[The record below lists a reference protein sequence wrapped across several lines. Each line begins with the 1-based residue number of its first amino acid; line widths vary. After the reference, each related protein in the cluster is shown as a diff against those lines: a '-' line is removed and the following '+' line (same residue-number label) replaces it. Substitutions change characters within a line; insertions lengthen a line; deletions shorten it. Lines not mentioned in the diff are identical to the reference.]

1 MDILGVVPARGG
13 SSGVVKKSIAPLAGR
28 PLLAYTAEAVR
39 SSRRL
44 TRTVL
49 TTDDEGIARV
59 GEQCGLEVP
68 FMRPSELAADDTP
81 ILEVLQH
88 VVRSLDEREGYAP
101 AYVVLLQPTSPLRRA
116 EHIDAAIEMVLQTG
130 ADSVVSVVKVPH
142 QFTPVSVL
150 RFEDGRLRPYG
161 DEPSVT
167 RRQDKPTLYARN
179 GPAVL
184 VTRTTALIEGG
195 SLYGEDSR
203 PLIMDAQTS
212 VDVDTVWEL
221 ELAEFLLSTRGMS
234 TTEP

>member
-1 MDILGVVPARGG
+1 
-13 SSGVVKKSIAPLAGR
+13 
-28 PLLAYTAEAVR
+28 
-39 SSRRL
+39 
-44 TRTVL
+44 
-49 TTDDEGIARV
+49 
-59 GEQCGLEVP
+59 
-68 FMRPSELAADDTP
+68 MRPSELAADDTP
-81 ILEVLQH
+81 ILDVLQH
-88 VVRSLDEREGYAP
+88 VVRSLDEREGYVP

-116 EHIDAAIEMVLQTG
+116 EHVDAAIEMVLQTG

-150 RFEDGRLRPYG
+150 RLEDGRLRPYG

-184 VTRTTALIEGG
+184 VTRTTVLTKGG

-203 PLIMDAQTS
+203 PLIMDAQAS

-221 ELAEFLLSTRGMS
+221 ELAEFFLS